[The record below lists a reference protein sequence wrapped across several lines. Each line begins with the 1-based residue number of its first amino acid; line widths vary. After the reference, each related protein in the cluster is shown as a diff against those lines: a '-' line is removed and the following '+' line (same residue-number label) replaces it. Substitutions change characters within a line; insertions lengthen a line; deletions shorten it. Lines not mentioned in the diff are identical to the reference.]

1 MVAQDTQDRARDH
14 ELDRTNAPHK
24 QGDDGCSENND
35 RKQIEERMRRQLHE
49 RDRQRSNNGGTNATR
64 PMASEARDASP
75 AGSVDHLPTEPPV
88 YGVPSG

>member
-1 MVAQDTQDRARDH
+1 
-14 ELDRTNAPHK
+14 
-24 QGDDGCSENND
+24 
-35 RKQIEERMRRQLHE
+35 MRRQLHE